1 MRNIAYCVLS
11 FLLVGSVSMF
21 AKQTDNVAALKK
33 LDDIIN
39 KKETYQIQK
48 EKEIELLWR
57 VAQTPQALR
66 GAINLFS
73 NAYDNED
80 YSYEGLIAMMKFMEM
95 QI

>member
-39 KKETYQIQK
+39 KKGDLSDSERK
-48 EKEIELLWR
+48 E
-57 VAQTPQALR
+57 
-66 GAINLFS
+66 N
-73 NAYDNED
+73 
-80 YSYEGLIAMMKFMEM
+80 
-95 QI
+95 

>member
-39 KKETYQIQK
+39 KKETCQIQK
-48 EKEIELLWR
+48 EKEIE
-57 VAQTPQALR
+57 
-66 GAINLFS
+66 
-73 NAYDNED
+73 
-80 YSYEGLIAMMKFMEM
+80 GLKL
-95 QI
+95 

>member
-48 EKEIELLWR
+48 EKK
-57 VAQTPQALR
+57 A
-66 GAINLFS
+66 
-73 NAYDNED
+73 
-80 YSYEGLIAMMKFMEM
+80 
-95 QI
+95 

>member
-48 EKEIELLWR
+48 ENEASLKADGLEALKNLL
-57 VAQTPQALR
+57 
-66 GAINLFS
+66 
-73 NAYDNED
+73 
-80 YSYEGLIAMMKFMEM
+80 
-95 QI
+95 

>member
-48 EKEIELLWR
+48 EKEIEGLKLQL
-57 VAQTPQALR
+57 AH
-66 GAINLFS
+66 S
-73 NAYDNED
+73 NASADKYRL
-80 YSYEGLIAMMKFMEM
+80 YGSLSSLSG
-95 QI
+95 

>member
-48 EKEIELLWR
+48 EKKIEGLKLQL
-57 VAQTPQALR
+57 AH
-66 GAINLFS
+66 S
-73 NAYDNED
+73 NALPTNIVYTVP
-80 YSYEGLIAMMKFMEM
+80 YLMLIF
-95 QI
+95 IIRLILPFII